1 MPDTHCLFLDIML
14 VEPPGPHELH
24 WAILVLGIMP
34 AESPGPHKLHWAILV
49 LDIMPA
55 ESPGPQKLHWA
66 ILVTGHISSALE
78 VGNMHVGLMQLKML
92 LNRTSRKI
100 VCYTSD

>member
-49 LDIMPA
+49 
-55 ESPGPQKLHWA
+55 
-66 ILVTGHISSALE
+66 TGHISSALE

-92 LNRTSRKI
+92 LNRTCRKI